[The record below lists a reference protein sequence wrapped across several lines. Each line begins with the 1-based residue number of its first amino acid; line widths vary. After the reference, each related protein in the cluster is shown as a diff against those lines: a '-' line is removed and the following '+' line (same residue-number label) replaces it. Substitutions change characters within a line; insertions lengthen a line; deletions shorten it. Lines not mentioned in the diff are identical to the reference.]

1 MRPYLIFI
9 PCLWLTN
16 NVLANNTTRTPI
28 EVLETYSEAFQSH
41 GTLEIDGS
49 YGALIIEGSSSPNVR
64 LKLEKKTIKGYN
76 LADHDQFKK
85 DIDQTLVRFQRMS
98 PGYLRLQTKLPR
110 FNLKRPLQGRSNLD
124 LTYYLTVPRD
134 TKLIIRHDV
143 GLVKIREVI
152 GQLDVRSK
160 VGEVEVSLSESHNSS
175 IHASTRIG
183 DVESDFHPE
192 VTRKLLLGAELNDDS
207 GRPRHRVD
215 LQVGV
220 GAIKITRQR
229 PETI

>member
-9 PCLWLTN
+9 PCL
-16 NVLANNTTRTPI
+16 VLANNHPQASPI
-28 EVLETYSEAFQSH
+28 EVLETYTEAFEPH
-41 GTLEIDGS
+41 GTLEIEGS
-49 YGALIIEGSSSPNVR
+49 YGALIIEGSSNTNVR
-64 LKLEKKTIKGYN
+64 LKLEKKTIKDYN
-76 LADHDQFKK
+76 LADHDHLKK
-85 DIDQTLVRFQRMS
+85 DIDQTLVRFERMS
-98 PGYLRLQTKLPR
+98 PGYLRLQTKLPS
-110 FNLKRPLQGRSNLD
+110 FNLLKRPLQGRSNLN
-124 LTYYLTVPRD
+124 LIYYLTVPRD
-134 TKLIIRHDV
+134 TKLVIRHDV
-143 GLVKIREVI
+143 GLVTIREVI
-152 GQLDVRSK
+152 GQLDVKSNA
-160 VGEVEVSLSESHNSS
+160 GEVEVSLSDSHNSS

-192 VTRKLLLGAELNDDS
+192 VKRNSSTGAELNDNS